1 MNRLKMNLEIRQA
14 GQDDVQSILNCLA
27 AAFAPYS
34 ALYTRDA
41 FADTVLDVR
50 RLQER
55 MHKMHILVAVFDG
68 EIIGTVSAAMCE
80 GGEGHLRG
88 MGVLPQYGGTGVAVQ
103 LLNAIETW
111 LRGRGCTRAT
121 LDTTFPLQA
130 AMKFYE
136 KHGYLRSSR
145 VCDFFGM
152 PLVEYVKQLG

>member
-1 MNRLKMNLEIRQA
+1 MNLEIRQA

-55 MHKMHILVAVFDG
+55 MRKMHVLVAVSEG
-68 EIIGTVSAAMCE
+68 EIIGTVSAAACE

-88 MGVLPQYGGTGVAVQ
+88 MAVLPQYARTGVASE

-111 LRGRGCTRAT
+111 LRQRGCNRVT
-121 LDTTFPLQA
+121 LDTTLPLQA

-152 PLVEYVKQLG
+152 PLVEYAKQLG